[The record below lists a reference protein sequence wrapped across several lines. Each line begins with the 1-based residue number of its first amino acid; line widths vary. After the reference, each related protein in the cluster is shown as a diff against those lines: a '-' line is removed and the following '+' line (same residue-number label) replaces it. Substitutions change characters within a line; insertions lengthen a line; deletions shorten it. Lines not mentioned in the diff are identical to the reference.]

1 MLRASVYRVD
11 RSGKWK
17 RKEGRKKNNC
27 LLKVLS
33 IADRLIH
40 SQINR
45 PRTTRRAT
53 PSSFT
58 LLFDHAPP
66 PFPIIES
73 SLVCPPFPPSLFP
86 SRFFLGINNF
96 YRPSGRRNGKRRRP
110 FNFSRVWRVLRGFPL
125 RKCKGRNT
133 PCRDIVVTS
142 TSRGRKQELTG
153 AGNLVE
159 LMLRPANTTCR
170 TTVNCINFTRK
181 NIALTL

>member
-1 MLRASVYRVD
+1 MYKFCKNSRNFSLVIPFHRCFEHLFIEWIGVENE
-11 RSGKWK
+11 KE
-17 RKEGRKKNNC
+17 RKEEKKNC

-110 FNFSRVWRVLRGFPL
+110 FNFSRV
-125 RKCKGRNT
+125 
-133 PCRDIVVTS
+133 
-142 TSRGRKQELTG
+142 
-153 AGNLVE
+153 
-159 LMLRPANTTCR
+159 
-170 TTVNCINFTRK
+170 
-181 NIALTL
+181 

>member
-17 RKEGRKKNNC
+17 RKEGRKKNC

-66 PFPIIES
+66 FPIIES

-96 YRPSGRRNGKRRRP
+96 YRPSGRWNGKRRRP

>member
-1 MLRASVYRVD
+1 M
-11 RSGKWK
+11 KK
-17 RKEGRKKNNC
+17 KGRKKKKLFAKSFIYRGQIDSLSNQSASNNEESYSF
-27 LLKVLS
+27 LV
-33 IADRLIH
+33 H
-40 SQINR
+40 
-45 PRTTRRAT
+45 
-53 PSSFT
+53 PSFRSR
-58 LLFDHAPP
+58 P
-66 PFPIIES
+66 PFPHHRVLPCLP
-73 SLVCPPFPPSLFP
+73 SLPPSLFP

-96 YRPSGRRNGKRRRP
+96 YRPSGRWNGKRRRP

>member
-1 MLRASVYRVD
+1 MYKFCKNSRNFSLVIPFHRCFEHLFIEWIGVENE
-11 RSGKWK
+11 KE
-17 RKEGRKKNNC
+17 RKEEKKNC

-58 LLFDHAPP
+58 LLFDHAPS
-66 PFPIIES
+66 FPHHRVLPCLP
-73 SLVCPPFPPSLFP
+73 SLPPSLFP

-110 FNFSRVWRVLRGFPL
+110 FNFSRV
-125 RKCKGRNT
+125 
-133 PCRDIVVTS
+133 
-142 TSRGRKQELTG
+142 
-153 AGNLVE
+153 
-159 LMLRPANTTCR
+159 
-170 TTVNCINFTRK
+170 
-181 NIALTL
+181 

>member
-17 RKEGRKKNNC
+17 RKEGRKKKLFAKSFIYRGQIDSLSNQSASNNEESYSF
-27 LLKVLS
+27 LV
-33 IADRLIH
+33 H
-40 SQINR
+40 
-45 PRTTRRAT
+45 
-53 PSSFT
+53 PSFRSR
-58 LLFDHAPP
+58 PP

-170 TTVNCINFTRK
+170 TTVNCINFTGK